1 MSVATT
7 TAVTSGFDRNL
18 PRHVSLRQTARDSAI
33 MAKRSLVKMRRTP
46 EQLIDVTLQPIIFTV
61 MFTYIFG
68 GAIAGDVQ
76 SYLPLFIPGI
86 LVQTVLTGAS
96 AAGTSL
102 REDMDKG
109 VFDRFKSLPMAR
121 IAPLSGALTGDLVR
135 YLIAGVITFVMAFIM
150 GYRPEGGLFGVTMTM
165 LLVMACAWALSW
177 IFALLGVTM
186 KSARGVQGLSFLILF
201 PLTFLSSAFVPTE
214 TMPGWLQAFVRI
226 NPVTHIIS
234 AARELCNYGTF
245 GTDGWLALGGAAL
258 VIAIF
263 APLTVRKYRTH
274 T

>member
-1 MSVATT
+1 MSVVT
-7 TAVTSGFDRNL
+7 TAAVAPGFDRDL
-18 PRHVSLRQTARDSAI
+18 PRHVSLRQTWRDSMI
-33 MAKRSLVKMRRTP
+33 MARRSLVKMRRTP

-96 AAGTSL
+96 AAGTNL

-109 VFDRFKSLPMAR
+109 VFDRFKSLPIAR

-135 YLIAGVITFVMAFIM
+135 YLIAGVITFVMAFVM

-177 IFALLGVTM
+177 IFALVGVSM
-186 KSARGVQGLSFLILF
+186 KSARGVQGIAFLILF

-214 TMPGWLQAFVRI
+214 TMPGWLQAFVKV

-234 AARELCNYGTF
+234 AARDLCNYGTF